1 MANTKKPKKIML
13 CRSEARTVLAVF
25 EELSKMGYDK
35 MNTFLGSV
43 TITEMEALYG
53 KIRRQYL
60 LNDD

>member
-13 CRSEARTVLAVF
+13 FRSEARTVLAVF
-25 EELSKMGYDK
+25 GELRKMGYDK

-53 KIRRQYL
+53 KIRRQYVSG
-60 LNDD
+60 DD